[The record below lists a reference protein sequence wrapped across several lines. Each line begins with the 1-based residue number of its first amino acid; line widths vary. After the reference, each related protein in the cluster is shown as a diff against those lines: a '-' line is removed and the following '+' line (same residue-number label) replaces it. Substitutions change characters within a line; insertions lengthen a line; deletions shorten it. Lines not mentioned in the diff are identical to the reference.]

1 MSHQMIDLAIKNS
14 IIIIENK
21 PHKGVDDYITQST

>member
-1 MSHQMIDLAIKNS
+1 MPHQMVDIAIKNS

-21 PHKGVDDYITQST
+21 PHKGVDDNTT